1 MKDLARLRTLFDLF
15 AEVLQELCHEGEA
28 YEDDVEIHIRRL
40 SAPGGEIKD
49 KYLLWE
55 GDGPR
60 RDAAAALGRL
70 GNPAAVPALSSV
82 LRDEDALLRARAI
95 EALAAIGHTDAVGP
109 LIPLLGDTR
118 DADGEP
124 VQERVA
130 AALRQLGA
138 GDRVDVALA
147 ALRGDLGPLKADD
160 GAYRAQMVAALE
172 GALEGPLGTHAA
184 NALAGIHAVEALPR
198 LREVLRRTGSQE
210 AAGPAVATAVRRLEA
225 RAALPRA
232 ASAARVGLDT
242 LPRSARAPG
251 PDSRTLPRG
260 SDAPPEEDRGNRI
273 DRTPRED

>member
-1 MKDLARLRTLFDLF
+1 M
-15 AEVLQELCHEGEA
+15 
-28 YEDDVEIHIRRL
+28 
-40 SAPGGEIKD
+40 
-49 KYLLWE
+49 
-55 GDGPR
+55 
-60 RDAAAALGRL
+60 
-70 GNPAAVPALSSV
+70 
-82 LRDEDALLRARAI
+82 
-95 EALAAIGHTDAVGP
+95 
-109 LIPLLGDTR
+109 
-118 DADGEP
+118 
-124 VQERVA
+124 
-130 AALRQLGA
+130 RQLGA

-172 GALEGPLGTHAA
+172 GALEGPSGTHAA